1 MVILL
6 PPLLS
11 LTRRERH
18 NHGDGD
24 DDKRE
29 REVFCGGFLRKRLMS
44 YGFEGGRREFKEKDM
59 EERDLSLKNGEK
71 WLKSP
76 I

>member
-1 MVILL
+1 MVIL
-6 PPLLS
+6 PSLS
-11 LTRRERH
+11 LTRKRERH

-29 REVFCGGFLRKRLMS
+29 REVFCGGFLGKRLMRN
-44 YGFEGGRREFKEKDM
+44 GFEEGRREFRERDM
-59 EERDLSLKNGEK
+59 EEKELLLKNGEMGS
-71 WLKSP
+71 KSP